1 MSFSFYDPS
10 IAVRKAVP
18 MAKRPERLSGKTVG
32 LYDNT
37 KEKADVILEVLGEEL
52 GKYGVK
58 TLMTQRGVHYSR
70 PAPADLVEEMARK
83 CDVVVC
89 ALGG

>member
-1 MSFSFYDPS
+1 
-10 IAVRKAVP
+10 
-18 MAKRPERLSGKTVG
+18 MAKRPVSLAGKVVG

-37 KEKADVILEVLGEEL
+37 KEQGSIMLEVLGEEL
-52 GKYGVK
+52 TSKYGVK
-58 TLMTQRGVHYSR
+58 GVITRRGRHYSR
-70 PAPADLVEEMARK
+70 PAPVEIVEEMAGK